1 MKKQVYSQPVISIV
15 EMHVENLML
24 SVSTNPG
31 GGGPGEAHAPGRI
44 IGDGQRASRSAGLFV
59 GIRRL

>member
-31 GGGPGEAHAPGRI
+31 GGGPGEAHAPGRR
-44 IGDGQRASRSAGLFV
+44 IGDD
-59 GIRRL
+59 IY

>member
-1 MKKQVYSQPVISIV
+1 MFNDLISEVMKKQVYSQPVISIV

-31 GGGPGEAHAPGRI
+31 GGGGGDAHAPGRRV
-44 IGDGQRASRSAGLFV
+44 GDV
-59 GIRRL
+59 IY

>member
-15 EMHVENLML
+15 EMHIENLML

-31 GGGPGEAHAPGRI
+31 GGGGGDAHAPGRRV
-44 IGDGQRASRSAGLFV
+44 GDV
-59 GIRRL
+59 IY

>member
-1 MKKQVYSQPVISIV
+1 MKKQVYSQPVSSIV

-31 GGGPGEAHAPGRI
+31 GGGGGEAHAPVRRV
-44 IGDGQRASRSAGLFV
+44 GDV
-59 GIRRL
+59 IN

>member
-24 SVSTNPG
+24 SVSVNG
-31 GGGPGEAHAPGRI
+31 NGSGEVHAPGRRV
-44 IGDGQRASRSAGLFV
+44 GDV
-59 GIRRL
+59 IY

>member
-31 GGGPGEAHAPGRI
+31 GGGPGEAHAPGRR
-44 IGDGQRASRSAGLFV
+44 IGDV
-59 GIRRL
+59 IY